1 MIYPSD
7 LHVNA
12 EGRENPSKTTPICIR
27 STHTIAVR
35 LKFFIAFICDT
46 IKFRATFSRQPIRG
60 KYSEITVQKTRQYF
74 NCNYIE

>member
-46 IKFRATFSRQPIRG
+46 NKI
-60 KYSEITVQKTRQYF
+60 
-74 NCNYIE
+74 